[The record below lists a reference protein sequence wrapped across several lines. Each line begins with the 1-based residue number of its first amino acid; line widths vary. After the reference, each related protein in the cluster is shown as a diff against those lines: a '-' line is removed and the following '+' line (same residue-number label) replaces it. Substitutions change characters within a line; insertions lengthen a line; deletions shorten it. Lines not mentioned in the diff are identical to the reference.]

1 MTFRRPLSHAHPPDV
16 TDAPAATAASVGAI
30 ASSLRTAAGRFYA
43 DGCPTL
49 AAAIS
54 FYALLSLIPV
64 LFLVIAVAGY
74 VIGSSQ
80 DTYQAVMQWVREFI
94 PHLSDDFSSNLEWVV
109 QNRGRLSWLGLG
121 ALIIAASLVFQVLEF
136 ALDRVFAV
144 ERRRGFWRSRFLS
157 LCVVVG
163 MGLVMLFSF
172 YVGVLIHALRADPT
186 LAPLGHRLLVP
197 LAKGLRVQYLTSV
210 ALVVGAFTLSLRVF
224 PQGPVRWREA
234 CIGGCVGA
242 ALWEVGRRIFL
253 WYLANLAQFYVVYG
267 SLGALVAVMVWIY
280 MSASIFLYAAEVVVA
295 LQRIEPGGRAVRG
308 SYEESRPRAAS

>member
-1 MTFRRPLSHAHPPDV
+1 MTFRPTATHADSSETRDAAVVTRPFVSIV
-16 TDAPAATAASVGAI
+16 AAIRA
-30 ASSLRTAAGRFYA
+30 AAGQFYA

-64 LFLVIAVAGY
+64 LFLVIALAGY

-94 PHLSDDFSSNLEWVV
+94 PHLSDDFTRNLEWVV

-121 ALIIAASLVFQVLEF
+121 SLTIAASLVFQATEF

-144 ERRRGFWRSRFLS
+144 DRRRGFWHSRLLS
-157 LCVVVG
+157 LCIVVG
-163 MGLVMLFSF
+163 MGLVLLFSF
-172 YVGVLIHALRADPT
+172 YVGILIHALRADPN
-186 LAPLGHRLLVP
+186 LAPLSHDLLLP
-197 LAKGLRVQYLTSV
+197 LARGLGVQYLTSV

-224 PQGPVRWREA
+224 PHAFVGWREA
-234 CIGGCVGA
+234 LTGGCIGA
-242 ALWEVGRRIFL
+242 ALWEIGRRIFL

-280 MSASIFLYAAEVVVA
+280 MSATIFLFAAEIVAA
-295 LQRIEPGGRAVRG
+295 LQHNGRGDAL
-308 SYEESRPRAAS
+308 S

>member
-1 MTFRRPLSHAHPPDV
+1 MSSRPSIATHPEAV
-16 TDAPAATAASVGAI
+16 SIGPAAIAGA
-30 ASSLRTAAGRFYA
+30 LRNAGQRFYR

-74 VIGSSQ
+74 VIGSSH
-80 DTYQAVMQWVREFI
+80 DTYQAVLDWVREFI
-94 PHLSDDFSSNLEWVV
+94 PHLSDDFTRNLEWVV

-121 ALIIAASLVFQVLEF
+121 SLTIAASLVFQATEF

-144 ERRRGFWRSRFLS
+144 GRRRSFLRSRLLS
-157 LCVVVG
+157 VCGVVG
-163 MGLVMLFSF
+163 MGVVLLFSF
-172 YVGVLIHALRADPT
+172 YVGVLFHALRADPT
-186 LAPLGHRLLVP
+186 LAPLGHDLLIP
-197 LAKGLRVQYLTSV
+197 LARGLRIQYLTSV

-224 PQGPVRWREA
+224 PHARVSWREA
-234 CIGGCVGA
+234 FVGGCIGAG
-242 ALWEVGRRIFL
+242 LWEAGRRLFL

-280 MSASIFLYAAEVVVA
+280 MSASIFLYAAEFIVA
-295 LQRIEPGGRAVRG
+295 LQRSE
-308 SYEESRPRAAS
+308 RPAHVS

>member
-1 MTFRRPLSHAHPPDV
+1 MSIRRTVTSATPSDADADV
-16 TDAPAATAASVGAI
+16 AAAALPTARLPALVWSALRQGA
-30 ASSLRTAAGRFYA
+30 GQFYQ

-64 LFLVIAVAGY
+64 LFLVIALAGY

-80 DTYQAVMQWVREFI
+80 DTYKAVLDWVREFI
-94 PHLSDDFSSNLEWVV
+94 PHLSDDFTRNLAWVV

-121 ALIIAASLVFQVLEF
+121 SLTIAASLVFQATEF

-144 ERRRGFWRSRFLS
+144 GRRRSFLRSRMLS
-157 LCVVVG
+157 VAVVVG
-163 MGLVMLFSF
+163 MGLVLLFSF
-172 YVGVLIHALRADPT
+172 YVGVLFHALRADPN
-186 LAPLGHRLLVP
+186 LAPLGHDLVVP
-197 LAKGLRVQYLTSV
+197 LARGLRIQYFASV
-210 ALVVGAFTLSLRVF
+210 ALVVGVFTLALRVF
-224 PQGPVRWREA
+224 PHAPVHWREA
-234 CIGGCVGA
+234 LVGGCIGA

-280 MSASIFLYAAEVVVA
+280 MSAFIFLYAAECVVA
-295 LQRIEPGGRAVRG
+295 LQRAERRAPV
-308 SYEESRPRAAS
+308 S

>member
-1 MTFRRPLSHAHPPDV
+1 MPPRETLSD
-16 TDAPAATAASVGAI
+16 TDPSENTSSAARSFATLALALRNAAQ
-30 ASSLRTAAGRFYA
+30 RFYA

-80 DTYQAVMQWVREFI
+80 DTYGAVLRWVREFI
-94 PHLSDDFSSNLEWVV
+94 PHLSDDFTRNLESVV

-121 ALIIAASLVFQVLEF
+121 ALIIAASLVFQAIEF
-136 ALDRVFAV
+136 ALDRVFTV
-144 ERRRGFWRSRFLS
+144 DRRRGFWRSRFLS
-157 LCVVVG
+157 LGVVVG
-163 MGLVMLFSF
+163 MGIAMLFSF
-172 YVGVLIHALRADPT
+172 YVGILIHALRADPT
-186 LAPLGHRLLVP
+186 LAPLGHDLFVP

-224 PQGPVRWREA
+224 PHAHVGWREA
-234 CIGGCVGA
+234 FTGGCVGA
-242 ALWEVGRRIFL
+242 GLWEVGRRIFL

-280 MSASIFLYAAEVVVA
+280 MSATIFLYAAEVVVA
-295 LQRIEPGGRAVRG
+295 LQRAERA
-308 SYEESRPRAAS
+308 PRV

>member
-1 MTFRRPLSHAHPPDV
+1 MTTRPSTRSAAPALSHPLV
-16 TDAPAATAASVGAI
+16 TIVLALRGAASK
-30 ASSLRTAAGRFYA
+30 FYQ

-49 AAAIS
+49 AAAVS

-80 DTYQAVMQWVREFI
+80 DTYQAVLDWVREFI
-94 PHLSDDFSSNLEWVV
+94 PHLSDDFTRNLEWVV

-121 ALIIAASLVFQVLEF
+121 SLTIAASLVFQATEF

-144 ERRRGFWRSRFLS
+144 VSKRGFWRSRLLS
-157 LCVVVG
+157 VCVVVG
-163 MGLVMLFSF
+163 MGMVLLFSF
-172 YVGVLIHALRADPT
+172 YVGVIVHAIRADPD
-186 LAPLGHRLLVP
+186 LAPIGHDVLVP
-197 LAKGLRVQYLTSV
+197 LARGLGIQYLTSV
-210 ALVVGAFTLSLRVF
+210 ALVVAAFTLSLRVF
-224 PQGPVRWREA
+224 PHAPVSWREA
-234 CIGGCVGA
+234 FTGGCIGA

-280 MSASIFLYAAEVVVA
+280 MSASIFLYAAEFIVT
-295 LQRIEPGGRAVRG
+295 LQQSERGGG
-308 SYEESRPRAAS
+308 

>member
-1 MTFRRPLSHAHPPDV
+1 MALRPTV
-16 TDAPAATAASVGAI
+16 TDAASPDEAD
-30 ASSLRTAAGRFYA
+30 SSLVAGGPLVTISAAVRTAAVQFYA

-94 PHLSDDFSSNLEWVV
+94 PHLSDDFTRNLEWVV

-121 ALIIAASLVFQVLEF
+121 CLTIAASLVFQATEF
-136 ALDRVFAV
+136 ALDRVFV
-144 ERRRGFWRSRFLS
+144 VDRRRGFWHSRFLS
-157 LCVVVG
+157 LCIVVG
-163 MGLVMLFSF
+163 MGVVMLFSF
-172 YVGVLIHALRADPT
+172 YVGVLIHALRADPN
-186 LAPLGHRLLVP
+186 LAPLGHDLLMP
-197 LAKGLRVQYLTSV
+197 LARGLGVQYLTSV

-224 PQGPVRWREA
+224 PHAPVSWREA
-234 CIGGCVGA
+234 LTGGCIGA

-280 MSASIFLYAAEVVVA
+280 MSATIFLFAAEIVVG
-295 LQRIEPGGRAVRG
+295 LQRAE
-308 SYEESRPRAAS
+308 RAARG

>member
-1 MTFRRPLSHAHPPDV
+1 MALRNTVSHAGPSGD
-16 TDAPAATAASVGAI
+16 TPAAALAVRPFRTIAGALKTAA
-30 ASSLRTAAGRFYA
+30 TQFYA

-64 LFLVIAVAGY
+64 LFLVIAFAGY
-74 VIGSSQ
+74 AIGSSQ
-80 DTYQAVMQWVREFI
+80 DTYQAVLQWVREFI
-94 PHLSDDFSSNLEWVV
+94 PLLSDDFTANLEWVV

-121 ALIIAASLVFQVLEF
+121 ALIIAASLVFQAVEF
-136 ALDRVFAV
+136 ALDRVFTV
-144 ERRRGFWRSRFLS
+144 GRRRGFFRSRMLS

-186 LAPLGHRLLVP
+186 LAPLSHDLLVP
-197 LAKGLRVQYLTSV
+197 LARGLPIQYLTSV
-210 ALVVGAFTLSLRVF
+210 ALIVGAFTLSLRVF
-224 PQGPVRWREA
+224 PHAHVGWREA
-234 CIGGCVGA
+234 FTGGCIGA

-280 MSASIFLYAAEVVVA
+280 MSATIFLYAAEVVVA
-295 LQRIEPGGRAVRG
+295 LQRAERAR
-308 SYEESRPRAAS
+308 R

>member
-1 MTFRRPLSHAHPPDV
+1 MSSRPSIATHPEAV
-16 TDAPAATAASVGAI
+16 SIGPAAIAGA
-30 ASSLRTAAGRFYA
+30 LRNAGQRFYR

-74 VIGSSQ
+74 VIGSSH
-80 DTYQAVMQWVREFI
+80 DTYQAVLDWVREFI
-94 PHLSDDFSSNLEWVV
+94 PHLSDDFTRNLEWVV

-121 ALIIAASLVFQVLEF
+121 SLTIAASLVFQATEF

-144 ERRRGFWRSRFLS
+144 GRRRSFLRSRLLS
-157 LCVVVG
+157 VCVVVG
-163 MGLVMLFSF
+163 MGVVLLFSF
-172 YVGVLIHALRADPT
+172 YVGVLFHALRADPT
-186 LAPLGHRLLVP
+186 LAPLGHDLLIP
-197 LAKGLRVQYLTSV
+197 LARGLRIQYLTSV

-224 PQGPVRWREA
+224 PHARVSWREA
-234 CIGGCVGA
+234 FVGGCIGAG
-242 ALWEVGRRIFL
+242 LWEAGRRLFL

-280 MSASIFLYAAEVVVA
+280 MSASIFLYAAEFIVA
-295 LQRIEPGGRAVRG
+295 LQRSE
-308 SYEESRPRAAS
+308 RPAHVS

>member
-1 MTFRRPLSHAHPPDV
+1 MAYRPTV
-16 TDAPAATAASVGAI
+16 TDAASPNEGSAPVVSVRPVAAIVGA
-30 ASSLRTAAGRFYA
+30 LRTAAAQFYA

-64 LFLVIAVAGY
+64 LFLVIALAGY

-94 PHLSDDFSSNLEWVV
+94 PHLSEDFTRNLEWVV

-121 ALIIAASLVFQVLEF
+121 SLTIAASLVFQATEF
-136 ALDRVFAV
+136 ALDRVFLV
-144 ERRRGFWRSRFLS
+144 DRRRGFWRSRFLS
-157 LCVVVG
+157 LCIVVG
-163 MGLVMLFSF
+163 MGVVMLFSF
-172 YVGVLIHALRADPT
+172 YVGVLIHALRADPN
-186 LAPLGHRLLVP
+186 LAPLGHDLLMP
-197 LAKGLRVQYLTSV
+197 LARGLGIQYLTSV

-224 PQGPVRWREA
+224 PHARVSWREA
-234 CIGGCVGA
+234 FTGGCIGA
-242 ALWEVGRRIFL
+242 TLWELGRRIFL

-280 MSASIFLYAAEVVVA
+280 MSATIFLFAAEVVVA
-295 LQRIEPGGRAVRG
+295 LQRAERTGAV
-308 SYEESRPRAAS
+308 S

>member
-1 MTFRRPLSHAHPPDV
+1 MTTRPTTRSAAPALSHPLV
-16 TDAPAATAASVGAI
+16 TIVIALRSAASK
-30 ASSLRTAAGRFYA
+30 FYQ

-80 DTYQAVMQWVREFI
+80 DTYQAVLDWVREFI
-94 PHLSDDFSSNLEWVV
+94 PHLSDDFTRNLEWVV

-121 ALIIAASLVFQVLEF
+121 SLTIAASLVFQATEF

-144 ERRRGFWRSRFLS
+144 VSKRGFWRSRLLS
-157 LCVVVG
+157 VCVVVG
-163 MGLVMLFSF
+163 MGMVLLFSF
-172 YVGVLIHALRADPT
+172 YVGVIVHAIRADPD
-186 LAPLGHRLLVP
+186 LAPLGHDVLVP
-197 LAKGLRVQYLTSV
+197 LARYLGIQYLTSV

-224 PQGPVRWREA
+224 PHAYVSWREA
-234 CIGGCVGA
+234 FTGGCIGA
-242 ALWEVGRRIFL
+242 ALWEIGRRIFL

-280 MSASIFLYAAEVVVA
+280 MSASIFLYAAEFIVA
-295 LQRIEPGGRAVRG
+295 LQRHEHADG
-308 SYEESRPRAAS
+308 

>member
-1 MTFRRPLSHAHPPDV
+1 MALPPFTHVDSS
-16 TDAPAATAASVGAI
+16 DHSTAAVATRPALVI
-30 ASSLRTAAGRFYA
+30 AQALRTAATQFYA

-80 DTYQAVMQWVREFI
+80 TTYDAALQWVREFI
-94 PHLSDDFSSNLEWVV
+94 PHLSDDFTGNLEWVV

-121 ALIIAASLVFQVLEF
+121 ALTIAASLVFQAVEF
-136 ALDRVFAV
+136 ALDRVFTV
-144 ERRRGFWRSRFLS
+144 GRRRGFWRSRFLS
-157 LCVVVG
+157 MCIVVG
-163 MGLVMLFSF
+163 MGVVMLFSF

-186 LAPLGHRLLVP
+186 LAPLGHDVLVP
-197 LAKGLRVQYLTSV
+197 LAKGLRIQYLTSV
-210 ALVVGAFTLSLRVF
+210 ALIVGAFTLSLRVF
-224 PQGPVRWREA
+224 PHAHVGWREA
-234 CIGGCVGA
+234 FTGGCIGG

-280 MSASIFLYAAEVVVA
+280 MSASIFLYAAEIVVA
-295 LQRIEPGGRAVRG
+295 LQRAERSAH
-308 SYEESRPRAAS
+308 

>member
-1 MTFRRPLSHAHPPDV
+1 MSIRRTVSSATPSAGDADV
-16 TDAPAATAASVGAI
+16 AAAALPTGRLPALVWSALRQGA
-30 ASSLRTAAGRFYA
+30 GQFYQ

-64 LFLVIAVAGY
+64 LFLVIALAGY

-80 DTYQAVMQWVREFI
+80 DTYKAVLDWVREFI
-94 PHLSDDFSSNLEWVV
+94 PHLSDDFTRNLAWVV

-121 ALIIAASLVFQVLEF
+121 SLTIAASLVFQATEF

-144 ERRRGFWRSRFLS
+144 GRRRSFLRSRMLS
-157 LCVVVG
+157 VAVVVG
-163 MGLVMLFSF
+163 MGLVLLFSF
-172 YVGVLIHALRADPT
+172 YVGVLFHALRADPN
-186 LAPLGHRLLVP
+186 LAPLGHDLVVP
-197 LAKGLRVQYLTSV
+197 LARGLRIQYFASV
-210 ALVVGAFTLSLRVF
+210 ALVVGVFTLALRVF
-224 PQGPVRWREA
+224 PHAPVHWREA
-234 CIGGCVGA
+234 LVGGCIGA

-280 MSASIFLYAAEVVVA
+280 MSAFIFLYAAECVVA
-295 LQRIEPGGRAVRG
+295 LQRAERRAPVG
-308 SYEESRPRAAS
+308 

>member
-1 MTFRRPLSHAHPPDV
+1 MSQRRI
-16 TDAPAATAASVGAI
+16 ATRV
-30 ASSLRTAAGRFYA
+30 ASSEPSPAVIAARPVATILAALRTAAAQFYA

-80 DTYQAVMQWVREFI
+80 DTYQAVLQWVREFI
-94 PHLSDDFSSNLEWVV
+94 PHLSDDFTRNLEWVV

-121 ALIIAASLVFQVLEF
+121 SLIVAASLVFQATEF

-144 ERRRGFWRSRFLS
+144 DRRRGFWRSRFLS
-157 LCVVVG
+157 LCIVVG

-172 YVGVLIHALRADPT
+172 YVGVLVHALRADPD
-186 LAPLGHRLLVP
+186 LAPLGHDLLLP
-197 LAKGLRVQYLTSV
+197 LARGLGIQYLTSV
-210 ALVVGAFTLSLRVF
+210 ALVVAAFSLSLRVF
-224 PQGPVRWREA
+224 PHARVGWREA
-234 CIGGCVGA
+234 ITGGCIGA
-242 ALWEVGRRIFL
+242 ALWEIGRRIFL

-280 MSASIFLYAAEVVVA
+280 MSATIFLFAAEIVVA
-295 LQRIEPGGRAVRG
+295 LQHGERRKRV
-308 SYEESRPRAAS
+308 S